1 MTLGKVDPRWE
12 DELAKDV
19 VLDHFGDVA
28 ASVVATLQQRGEQT
42 FSEVHRT
49 LARNDAALPA
59 GVLRRTLAVLIQ
71 HGIVTFATAAK
82 GDGVRCTYRA
92 CSAAAVRRLRFP
104 RLVLAAG
111 DVGGRVAEMVL
122 EVLLECGIATVARIV
137 GVVCERLAAAAAEQ
151 DGALGADADYYSQV
165 HRRRD
170 ADEALKA
177 MKRLIAATYVVRA
190 VKDSVK
196 QKPGVD
202 VSSSS
207 AGAAAAGASNGSTG
221 MEGAF
226 SVTATATMSQPLDT
240 GAELPPELHLMI
252 QQNNTATRSGRAPAT
267 QAQATQAAQTGH
279 TGKRGRK
286 GVKRNRGVLDVDMLE
301 AEGREHALSEEA
313 LEEERV
319 RRKKQEIDRAMAED
333 TGFFDGEI
341 ALPAFATRSE
351 AAAAAAA
358 TAAMTGNAVDAGEL
372 TFDRMEEDSLWTV
385 NFAQF
390 DQKEREGAVLGYVGE
405 KINKTA
411 AYLYGVMLKLSRDG
425 AQSFTAAQLLER
437 VREQANAATAAADVP
452 AGAASMDLKTLNNY
466 LELMCK
472 DASKM
477 VARRVNPHDPSFVM
491 YAVQIESLLATLH
504 AKYTESVIA
513 HRFGARS
520 LRIYRMLGIHK
531 MLEQKQIA
539 ELGML
544 NARETRERLFGM
556 YAAGVLTLT
565 EFPKGANGAATL
577 QTREAKS
584 SFFLWGVNEE
594 LLARIVYEEVCHAT
608 LNLRL
613 RAVHEVAA
621 AYLLVQKAE
630 YDRAQP
636 PGAAPLLSA
645 AEQTQLDAFLARQD
659 RLEASVL
666 ALSHFLLALQN
677 FNS

>member
-12 DELAKDV
+12 DELARDV

-49 LARNDAALPA
+49 LARNNAALPA
-59 GVLRRTLAVLIQ
+59 NVLRRTLAVLIQ
-71 HGIVTFATAAK
+71 HGLVTAATAAK
-82 GDGVRCTYRA
+82 GDAVRCTYRA
-92 CSAAAVRRLRFP
+92 CSAAAVRRLRYP

-122 EVLLECGIATVARIV
+122 EVLLESGIATVARIV
-137 GVVCERLAAAAAEQ
+137 GVVCERLAAAAAAQ
-151 DGALGADADYYSQV
+151 DGALDADGYSQV
-165 HRRRD
+165 HRRHD
-170 ADEALKA
+170 ADEVLKA

-190 VKDSVK
+190 VKDSVRPK
-196 QKPGVD
+196 TGD
-202 VSSSS
+202 AAADATSSSTS
-207 AGAAAAGASNGSTG
+207 SSNARMAAAATA
-221 MEGAF
+221 AAAA
-226 SVTATATMSQPLDT
+226 ATATTSSKDT
-240 GAELPPELHLMI
+240 GTELPPELQLFI
-252 QQNNTATRSGRAPAT
+252 QQNSGAKSGRSTSAATTAPAPAT
-267 QAQATQAAQTGH
+267 TTTT
-279 TGKRGRK
+279 TGKRGRRG
-286 GVKRNRGVLDVDMLE
+286 GVKRNRGVLDVDLLE
-301 AEGREHALSEEA
+301 AEARDNAVSEEA
-313 LEEERV
+313 LEAERV
-319 RRKKQEIDRAMAED
+319 RRKKQEMDRAMTED

-341 ALPAFATRSE
+341 ALPSFATGSSE
-351 AAAAAAA
+351 
-358 TAAMTGNAVDAGEL
+358 DAGADGAGAGGEL
-372 TFDRMEEDSLWTV
+372 TFDKMEEDSLWTV

-390 DQKEREGAVLGYVGE
+390 DQKEREGAMLGYVGE

-411 AYLYGVMLKLSRDG
+411 AYLYSVMLKVSRDG
-425 AQSFTAAQLLER
+425 AQSFTATQLLER
-437 VREQANAATAAADVP
+437 VHEQANAATAGADVP
-452 AGAASMDLKTLNNY
+452 AAAASMDLKTLNNY

-491 YAVQIESLLATLH
+491 YAVQTESLLATLR

-513 HRFGARS
+513 HRFGAHS
-520 LRIYRMLGIHK
+520 LRIYRMLTIHK
-531 MLEQKQIA
+531 MLEQKQVA

-613 RAVHEVAA
+613 RAVHEVAGS
-621 AYLLVQKAE
+621 YLLVQKAE

-636 PGAAPLLSA
+636 PGAPLLLSA
-645 AEQTQLDAFLARQD
+645 AEQAQLDAFLARQD
-659 RLEASVL
+659 RLEATVL
-666 ALSHFLLALQN
+666 SLANFLLALKD

>member
-12 DELAKDV
+12 DELARDV

-59 GVLRRTLAVLIQ
+59 NVLRRTLAVLIQ
-71 HGIVTFATAAK
+71 HGIVAAATAAK
-82 GDGVRCTYRA
+82 GDAVRCTYRA
-92 CSAAAVRRLRFP
+92 CSAAAVRRLRYP
-104 RLVLAAG
+104 RLVLAGG

-137 GVVCERLAAAAAEQ
+137 GVVCERLAAAAAAAQ
-151 DGALGADADYYSQV
+151 DAAADPDYYSQA
-165 HRRRD
+165 HRRHD

-190 VKDSVK
+190 VKDAVK
-196 QKPGVD
+196 QKPGDAASSVD
-202 VSSSS
+202 AAASATRMA
-207 AGAAAAGASNGSTG
+207 AGAAAAAAAAAGTTG
-221 MEGAF
+221 L
-226 SVTATATMSQPLDT
+226 SSSDN
-240 GAELPPELHLMI
+240 GAELPPELQLLI
-252 QQNNTATRSGRAPAT
+252 QQNSAAKPTRSSGAGT
-267 QAQATQAAQTGH
+267 TQAATTTGTG
-279 TGKRGRK
+279 TGKRGRRG
-286 GVKRNRGVLDVDMLE
+286 GVKRGRGVLDVDLLE
-301 AEGREHALSEEA
+301 AEARANAVSEEA

-319 RRKKQEIDRAMAED
+319 RRKKQEMDRAMTED

-341 ALPAFATRSE
+341 ALPAFVPGSSSGAGDD
-351 AAAAAAA
+351 A
-358 TAAMTGNAVDAGEL
+358 GVDAAGGSEL
-372 TFDRMEEDSLWTV
+372 TFDKMEEDSLWTV

-390 DQKEREGAVLGYVGE
+390 DQKEREGAMLGYVGE

-411 AYLYGVMLKLSRDG
+411 AYLYSVMLKVSRDG
-425 AQSFTAAQLLER
+425 AQSFTGAQLLER
-437 VREQANAATAAADVP
+437 VREQANAATAGADVP
-452 AGAASMDLKTLNNY
+452 PAAASMDQRTLNNY

-477 VARRVNPHDPSFVM
+477 VARRVNPHDPSFVL
-491 YAVQIESLLATLH
+491 YAVQTDSLLATLR

-513 HRFGARS
+513 SRFGMHS
-520 LRIYRMLGIHK
+520 LRIYRMLTIHK
-531 MLEQKQIA
+531 MLEQKQVA

-584 SFFLWGVNEE
+584 SFFLWGINDE
-594 LLARIVYEEVCHAT
+594 LLPRIIYEHVCHAT

-613 RAVHEVAA
+613 RAVHEVAS

-630 YDRAQP
+630 YDRTQP
-636 PGAAPLLSA
+636 PGAPLLLSA
-645 AEQTQLDAFLARQD
+645 AEQAQLDAFLARQD

-666 ALSHFLLALQN
+666 SLAQFLLALRDY
-677 FNS
+677 NS